1 MFNLNY
7 NYNKFVYGN
16 EAKNMSCQTHTDPIK
31 KLLTKTASSFFM
43 FAKSYCNFSINI
55 LLTMPGFA
63 FPWVAFIICPTR
75 KPRAFFLPALKSAMD

>member
-1 MFNLNY
+1 MFYSNY
-7 NYNKFVYGN
+7 NYNKFVHGN
-16 EAKNMSCQTHTDPIK
+16 EAKNILRQTHIVPIK